1 MASALFASLAAG
13 VGLRGRA
20 HDAMPDVQD
29 DADATPALLE
39 ETKTLDAP
47 LPYGHGGSG
56 GAEDDDDDEEEEE
69 EKPKK
74 KGKKKKG
81 GGDDD
86 DEEKPKKGKS
96 KKKKGEEEE
105 GACAPQRSRVAAPAA
120 RSDIQRRAPP
130 STHHLAAEEKP
141 KKGKKKKG
149 GDEEEEEEDEKPKK
163 GKGKKAEKEEPKE
176 GAVKVEGWI
185 GGFADTDAATAFV
198 AVKAEAAPLADVD
211 GAWRGVNFTLEPARP
226 RVLPKTADAW
236 AKAAA
241 AGAAAAG
248 KAAAAKKKQEE
259 AEAAKKKKKEEAEA
273 AKKAKA
279 KGGKDKKAKKK
290 KKGDDSDEDEDEEDE
305 EDEKDADD
313 SGDADAKEC
322 KEADEKPEPPPK
334 KKGGLFACCL
344 GGAPGPESDAD
355 VVRVSLELDFELK
368 DWKKVEPKFK
378 TGLATALECPAAVID
393 EVKVDLA
400 ESAYEE
406 AERAMAEKA
415 EEDEKPKKKGG
426 KDKGAK
432 AKKGKKG
439 DDDDDEEEE
448 EEEEKPKKK
457 GKGKKAKKKDD
468 DDADE
473 EEEDEKPKKG
483 KGKKAKKKDDD
494 GDEEE
499 EEKPKKGKDKKPK
512 KKKEEPKPIR
522 ILGRVG
528 GFKSAD
534 EAKTLAASMSLA
546 GDERPEALREK
557 WGAEYVLSAKAD
569 TPVVEPKVKK
579 DFEAAREAQD
589 KVRPAEVDV
598 VAFAITLAEIT
609 NEATWAKRKLAFTK
623 EFAAALEVDAKQLDE
638 LKVDVVD
645 AVPKP
650 KKEKKGKK
658 AKKGGDE
665 TPKKGKKA
673 KKDGDGPDEA
683 QLRAKFDEY
692 DTDGSGAIEKEEL
705 RALLKATSGVDPSDE
720 EVDEMMAKAD
730 DDGDGTMSF
739 EEFVTTY
746 RKVQSGELEF
756 AAFSTMMKDFDSL
769 VNALDDEA
777 KPEDV
782 EVAEA
787 EEEDTTA

>member
-1 MASALFASLAAG
+1 MRCATRNHLPLPVCLRARRALVLVVTRATTAQTKEAGDDAAESKEEGGGGDEAAG
-13 VGLRGRA
+13 GDEAPAEDG
-20 HDAMPDVQD
+20 DAVEAVEPVEGGGDETAAED
-29 DADATPALLE
+29 IGEDEGGAPPAP
-39 ETKTLDAP
+39 DAP
-47 LPYGHGGSG
+47 FGGCDGSAGAASSRGGLPYGHGGSG
-56 GAEDDDDDEEEEE
+56 GAE
-69 EKPKK
+69 
-74 KGKKKKG
+74 
-81 GGDDD
+81 
-86 DEEKPKKGKS
+86 
-96 KKKKGEEEE
+96 
-105 GACAPQRSRVAAPAA
+105 
-120 RSDIQRRAPP
+120 
-130 STHHLAAEEKP
+130 
-141 KKGKKKKG
+141 
-149 GDEEEEEEDEKPKK
+149 
-163 GKGKKAEKEEPKE
+163 
-176 GAVKVEGWI
+176 
-185 GGFADTDAATAFV
+185 
-198 AVKAEAAPLADVD
+198 
-211 GAWRGVNFTLEPARP
+211 
-226 RVLPKTADAW
+226 
-236 AKAAA
+236 
-241 AGAAAAG
+241 
-248 KAAAAKKKQEE
+248 
-259 AEAAKKKKKEEAEA
+259 
-273 AKKAKA
+273 
-279 KGGKDKKAKKK
+279 
-290 KKGDDSDEDEDEEDE
+290 
-305 EDEKDADD
+305 
-313 SGDADAKEC
+313 
-322 KEADEKPEPPPK
+322 
-334 KKGGLFACCL
+334 
-344 GGAPGPESDAD
+344 
-355 VVRVSLELDFELK
+355 
-368 DWKKVEPKFK
+368 
-378 TGLATALECPAAVID
+378 
-393 EVKVDLA
+393 
-400 ESAYEE
+400 
-406 AERAMAEKA
+406 
-415 EEDEKPKKKGG
+415 
-426 KDKGAK
+426 
-432 AKKGKKG
+432 
-439 DDDDDEEEE
+439 DDDEEEE

-457 GKGKKAKKKDD
+457 GKAKKAKKKDD
-468 DDADE
+468 EE
-473 EEEDEKPKKG
+473 EEEDEEEEKPKKG
-483 KGKKAKKKDDD
+483 KGKKAKKKNDD

-579 DFEAAREAQD
+579 EFDAAREAQD

-609 NEATWAKRKLAFTK
+609 NEAAWAKKKAAFTK

-658 AKKGGDE
+658 GKKGGDE